1 MYQPVLFLLQQW
13 KRHRTPE
20 YHGWFAAV
28 EESVC
33 LLVQQNRLAQ
43 QEQSGPLDGLGRVRY
58 IGHYQKKE

>member
-13 KRHRTPE
+13 KRHQTPE

-43 QEQSGPLDGLGRVRY
+43 QEQSGPLAGSGRVRY
-58 IGHYQKKE
+58 TGHYQKKE